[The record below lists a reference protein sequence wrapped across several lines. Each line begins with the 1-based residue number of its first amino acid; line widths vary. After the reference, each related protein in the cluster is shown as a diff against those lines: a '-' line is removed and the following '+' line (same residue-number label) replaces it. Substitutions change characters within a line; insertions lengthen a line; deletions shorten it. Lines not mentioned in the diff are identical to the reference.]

1 MRKPQSRIARWY
13 EAVAGF
19 KPLPPDYLDPKGR
32 VKPEHKHLSNQ
43 VITSKYT
50 LLTFLPRD
58 LLEQFRRVANVFFLA
73 IAVLQFFPKFSTI
86 SPGLVIF
93 PLLVVLTFTACKDAY
108 EDTKRH
114 QSDRKVNHSIVRV
127 LDIPNNNAMK
137 GKHRTFLMGSHI
149 THTGIILSVAALSSP
164 PCVMSDRQ
172 NPPMR
177 AANRGK
183 VTSSTY
189 RAHAASTPMSG
200 VPPPV
205 QQPFDPTAATPFMSG
220 LGAPEIQ

>member
-1 MRKPQSRIARWY
+1 MKASVARDRLVHIDRELEQLHARIRSLD
-13 EAVAGF
+13 EERDDL
-19 KPLPPDYLDPKGR
+19 PLPPDYLDPKGR

-93 PLLVVLTFTACKDAY
+93 PLLVVLTFTACKDVY

-137 GKHRTFLMGSHI
+137 GKH
-149 THTGIILSVAALSSP
+149 P
-164 PCVMSDRQ
+164 Q
-172 NPPMR
+172 
-177 AANRGK
+177 K
-183 VTSSTY
+183 
-189 RAHAASTPMSG
+189 
-200 VPPPV
+200 
-205 QQPFDPTAATPFMSG
+205 PFVDFYT
-220 LGAPEIQ
+220 